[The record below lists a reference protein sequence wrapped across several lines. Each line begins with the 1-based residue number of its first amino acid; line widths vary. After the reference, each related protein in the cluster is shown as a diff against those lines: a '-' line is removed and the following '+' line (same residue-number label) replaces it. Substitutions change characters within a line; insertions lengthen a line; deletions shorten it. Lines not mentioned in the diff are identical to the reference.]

1 MKAYIHKTCG
11 KTKMKKRILLITI
24 FFLIGAF
31 IIYFITEPKLEK
43 WTYDLLPNNYA
54 IKKTSNT
61 DVVLG
66 KYINGLFDTKNGD
79 KQIGVEEYVA
89 EFSYGKNYIALKC
102 LEPTDNSVKV
112 KFYIIDSKNE
122 DVYGPYE
129 NEETYTE
136 VKEKIIDEELNEW
149 IETIKMPEGAIN
161 K

>member
-1 MKAYIHKTCG
+1 
-11 KTKMKKRILLITI
+11 MKKRFLLITI
-24 FFLIGAF
+24 FFLIGAL

-43 WTYDLLPNNYA
+43 WSYDLLPNNYA

-102 LEPTDNSVKV
+102 LIPTSDNSVKV

>member
-1 MKAYIHKTCG
+1 
-11 KTKMKKRILLITI
+11 MKKRLIIIIILLLLGLLTI
-24 FFLIGAF
+24 YL
-31 IIYFITEPKLEK
+31 ITEPKIEK

-66 KYINGLFDTKNGD
+66 KYIDGLFEVEKDG
-79 KQIGVEEYVA
+79 KQIGVEDYIA

-102 LEPTDNSVKV
+102 LEPTDDSVKV

-122 DVYGPYE
+122 DIYGPY
-129 NEETYTE
+129 NDEETYNK
-136 VKEKIIDEELNEW
+136 VLEKIVDEQLNEW
-149 IETIKMPEGAIN
+149 IETINMPEGAIN

>member
-1 MKAYIHKTCG
+1 
-11 KTKMKKRILLITI
+11 MKKRILLITI

-31 IIYFITEPKLEK
+31 IVYFITEPKLEK

-102 LEPTDNSVKV
+102 LEPNGDSVKV

-129 NEETYTE
+129 NEEIYNE